1 MDASAGD
8 EDHPSVA
15 VVVPVYNDRDAVAD
29 CLDRLLA
36 QRYPRDSHE
45 IVVVDN
51 NSSDGTRSA
60 VSPYLGDH
68 DHVRLL
74 VEPEQH
80 GTGATRNCG
89 VRNTDAAVLAFLD
102 VDVAVGPTWLADC
115 VAELGRI
122 DADYMACAAE
132 LEAPDDPS
140 IADRYHLARDADGTD
155 PFDAGTF
162 LPASALF
169 VRRSVF
175 DTVGLF
181 DGRLDATCDREF
193 ADRVDESGRDRHLAS
208 DGTVTRPTASSISA
222 CIEREI
228 AVGHDRYRLRRLYP
242 DRYGSPL
249 LGLIT
254 PTRLLPPSPAKVVG
268 SVSDWN
274 HLSRAEKLTLYGL
287 DAVLSVAGTYGQLAE
302 ATTSGIA
309 DVKPTTIVW

>member
-1 MDASAGD
+1 MDAFAGD
-8 EDHPSVA
+8 EEHPSVA

-115 VAELGRI
+115 VAELRRI
-122 DADYMACAAE
+122 DADYMACAVE
-132 LEAPDDPS
+132 LEAPDEPS
-140 IADRYHLARDADGTD
+140 IADRYHLARGVDGTD
-155 PFDAGTF
+155 PLDAESF

-208 DGTVTRPTASSISA
+208 DATVTRPTASSISA

-228 AVGHDRYRLRRLYP
+228 AVGHDRYRLRQLYP
-242 DRYGSPL
+242 ERYGRPL
-249 LGLIT
+249 LGLVN
-254 PTRLLPPSPAKVVG
+254 PARALSPAPGRVVG
-268 SVSDWN
+268 SVPGWN
-274 HLSRAEKLTLYGL
+274 HLSRIEKLSLCGL
-287 DAVLSVAGTYGQLAE
+287 DAVVSVADTYGQLAA
-302 ATTSGIA
+302 ATTFGIA
-309 DVKPTTIVW
+309 DVEPTTTV